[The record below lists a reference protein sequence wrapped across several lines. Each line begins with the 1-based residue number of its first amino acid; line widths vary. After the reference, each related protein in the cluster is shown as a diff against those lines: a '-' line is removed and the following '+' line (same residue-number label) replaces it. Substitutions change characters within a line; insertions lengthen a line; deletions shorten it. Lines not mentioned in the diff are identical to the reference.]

1 MTDHQFG
8 APYECLSTRRESHE
22 AEKTPTR
29 RNDKLVKMR
38 LGVLSARTCNSV
50 SNSPARDPTDSW
62 VKDDR
67 RASARVMAGGPTL
80 VHGPIETHLT
90 VDPD

>member
-1 MTDHQFG
+1 MNDHQFG
-8 APYECLSTRRESHE
+8 APYEWLSTRRESLE
-22 AEKTPTR
+22 AEKAPTR

-38 LGVLSARTCNSV
+38 RGVLSARNCNSV

-67 RASARVMAGGPTL
+67 KASARVMAGGLTL
-80 VHGPIETHLT
+80 AHGPIEIHLT
-90 VDPD
+90 LDPD